1 MIENAQLKSCNR
13 WHDRV
18 GHDIVLGKQ
27 SLYLNEISV
36 VCHDV
41 LFIWNNIVYVYWN
54 DYRCNYTKMPYGFH
68 SSNLDSNHLLCQRW
82 HFVGIFLARR
92 WQMTLVRCHFVHRAD
107 FTTFIA
113 NGWFDFGPTPVAQQ
127 ALHMLTL
134 YQPFSFKYHVGPTLV
149 RHDLRVLS
157 RIINTSEKL
166 YFPYFV
172 LLFITVF
179 SFSRSRLAFRWHLQ

>member
-1 MIENAQLKSCNR
+1 MKSCNI

-18 GHDIVLGKQ
+18 GHDIVCGKQ

-82 HFVGIFLARR
+82 HFVGSFLARR
-92 WQMTLVRCHFVHRAD
+92 WQMTLVRCHFVHRTD
-107 FTTFIA
+107 LIA
-113 NGWFDFGPTPVAQQ
+113 NGWFDIGPTPVAQQ

-149 RHDLRVLS
+149 WHDLRVLS
-157 RIINTSEKL
+157 RIISISQRNLIFLTL
-166 YFPYFV
+166 CYC
-172 LLFITVF
+172 
-179 SFSRSRLAFRWHLQ
+179 